1 MSLKNV
7 ALTVCVLSLMPS
19 KAGEA
24 AIIRN
29 QEETR
34 TTDVAIAPWP
44 DYATPPIQVIGTRYR
59 GAPVVARFQAPSTWM
74 NDLTVRVRNVSAQ
87 TIYYIEVMVE
97 FPRDANDNPV
107 LPSFFLQKGKN
118 YLFGLTGE
126 SDLALAPGELI
137 ELAPTQDEIRSFARQ
152 VAAIAP
158 PDNMLHLATVRAWV
172 AAISQTRCW
181 YKGAYLDRDPA
192 DFTHW
197 IVDHRNEGRN
207 VGMLLKRAQ
216 PPLALKPMSYQPF
229 VASTTRPQSGGC
241 VFWDDIKV
249 DRCTDCGGVICTAA
263 HDTYVG
269 VPIGGNGF
277 RIKCTNDTCKH
288 YNPDGTSYNCSCR
301 HLEIHVNE
309 NNPCAN

>member
-1 MSLKNV
+1 MSSKKLG
-7 ALTVCVLSLMPS
+7 LTACLLSLLAS
-19 KAGEA
+19 IAGGA
-24 AIIRN
+24 PITRN

-34 TTDVAIAPWP
+34 PTDVAISPWP
-44 DYATPPIQVIGTRYR
+44 DYATPPIQVTGTRYR

-87 TIYYIEVMVE
+87 TIYYIEVKVE

-107 LPSFFLQKGKN
+107 LPSFFLRRGKN
-118 YLFGLTGE
+118 YLFGLTGD

-158 PDNMLHLATVRAWV
+158 PDSMLHFATVRAWV

-197 IVDHRNEGRN
+197 IVDHRN
-207 VGMLLKRAQ
+207 VGVLLKRAE
-216 PPLALKPMSYQPF
+216 PALAFRPASYQRF
-229 VASTTRPQSGGC
+229 VATATRPQSGGC
-241 VFWDDIKV
+241 VMWDDIKV
-249 DRCTDCGGVICTAA
+249 DVCTNCGGVYCTAA
-263 HDTYVG
+263 HDTYHG

-277 RIKCTNDTCKH
+277 RIRCTNDTCRH
-288 YNPDGTSYNCSCR
+288 FNPDGSYTNCSCT

-309 NNPCAN
+309 SNPCDN